1 MEQHDVVVVGAGQ
14 AGLSLSAALTARGI
28 EHVVLERDRIGATWA
43 GRWDSFCL
51 VTPNW
56 AIDLTGGGYDGDDPD
71 GYMPREDIV
80 AFFERYA
87 AGAQAPVQTGTEV
100 TAVRRVDEGF
110 DLDTSHGTVRTRVL
124 AAATGAFQ
132 RPVRPEGLAGLPA
145 DVEVLDAKGYT
156 RPEALPDGGVL
167 IIGSGQTGV
176 QLAEELHESGRDVV
190 LACGRAPW
198 MSRRIGDH
206 DLVWWLLN
214 SGFLDVMA
222 SELPPAMR
230 LLSNPLT
237 TGHGG
242 GHDLHYRTLQRSG
255 VTLTGRFARVEGAE
269 VVFDDDLAT
278 CVAFGDARRQD
289 LADWFMRWARAEG
302 EDVVDIVAP
311 EPFVCEPPTSLP
323 VSRFSSVIVT
333 GGFRPDY
340 RSWMPWA
347 EAFDPLGFPLQTDG
361 QSDVVDG
368 LFFTGVHFLRKRKSA
383 ILLGAREDAG
393 VVADRIAG
401 RLGAAPAG

>member
-1 MEQHDVVVVGAGQ
+1 
-14 AGLSLSAALTARGI
+14 
-28 EHVVLERDRIGATWA
+28 
-43 GRWDSFCL
+43 
-51 VTPNW
+51 
-56 AIDLTGGGYDGDDPD
+56 
-71 GYMPREDIV
+71 V

-87 AGAQAPVQTGTEV
+87 TNADVPVRTGTEV
-100 TAVRRVDEGF
+100 TAVRVVDHGF
-110 DLDTSHGTVRTRVL
+110 ELDTSDGSVRTRVL

-132 RPVRPEGLAGLPA
+132 RPLRPEGLAGLPA
-145 DVEVLDAKGYT
+145 DVDVLDAKGYT
-156 RPEALPDGGVL
+156 SPEALPDGGVL
-167 IIGSGQTGV
+167 IVGSGQTGV
-176 QLAEELHESGRDVV
+176 QLAEEVHGSGRDVV

-214 SGFLDVMA
+214 SGYLDVMA

-242 GHDLHYRTLQRSG
+242 GHDLHYRTLQRAG
-255 VTLTGRFARVEGAE
+255 VTLTGRFARVDGAQ
-269 VVFDDDLAT
+269 VLFDDDLAA
-278 CVAFGDARRQD
+278 CVAFGDARRED
-289 LADWFMRWARAEG
+289 LAAWFMRWAREQG
-302 EDVVDIVAP
+302 HDVVDLEAP
-311 EPFVCEPPTSLP
+311 EPFVCDPPTSLP

-347 EAFDPLGFPLQTDG
+347 DAFDPLGFPLQTDG

-368 LFFTGVHFLRKRKSA
+368 LFFTGVHFLRKRKSG

-393 VVADRIAG
+393 VVADRIAD